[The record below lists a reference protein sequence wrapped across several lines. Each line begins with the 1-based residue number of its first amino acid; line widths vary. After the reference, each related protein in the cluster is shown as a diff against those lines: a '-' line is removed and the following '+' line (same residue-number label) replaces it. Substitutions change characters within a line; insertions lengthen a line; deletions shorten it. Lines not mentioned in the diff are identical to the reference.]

1 MLQKK
6 ICMLGTNAVGKTS
19 LVRQFVDSI
28 YADKYHTTVAVK
40 VDKKVVQ
47 VAGQDVTLMLWDLYG
62 EDEFQK
68 LRMSFLRGA
77 SGYFLVADGTRRS
90 TLDRALAL
98 DEKVKAT
105 VGTVPVI
112 VLLNKSDPTEEWEID
127 DAAEQGLR
135 DRGWQ
140 LIRTSAK
147 TGDGVEAA
155 FQALAVAILAGPGV
169 S

>member
-19 LVRQFVDSI
+19 LVRQFVDSV
-28 YADKYHTTVAVK
+28 YSEKYHTTVAVK

-47 VAGQDVTLMLWDLYG
+47 VGGQDVTLMLWDLYG
-62 EDEFQK
+62 EDEFQT

-77 SGYFLVADGTRRS
+77 SGYFLVADGTRRI

-98 DEKVKAT
+98 DERVKASL
-105 VGTVPVI
+105 GTVPVI
-112 VLLNKSDPTEEWEID
+112 VLLNKTDLVDEWDID
-127 DAAEQGLR
+127 DGVSQALV

-140 LIRTSAK
+140 VIRTSAK
-147 TGDGVEAA
+147 TGEGVENA
-155 FQALAVAILAGPGV
+155 FQALARAILAG
-169 S
+169 